1 MPRPDSQ
8 TRRDRAHGQPAGA
21 QGRRRRGGH
30 RRSGRYADLSSEV
43 FAGPQPNRIGLQQT
57 QGASAQGGRA
67 YDLAPL
73 ASDRSRRYR
82 FHRTR
87 MLQLF
92 PTCRIR
98 FDMTGIRTNVSGW
111 WIVLILILLLVQFPI
126 AAFRWRAVL
135 QVCDVHASFLR
146 LQNLLWIAQ
155 FINQAM
161 PTFLVGDAVRAW
173 YLCRDG
179 NTAGNVIRGVL
190 LDRIAGI

>member
-30 RRSGRYADLSSEV
+30 RRSGRDADLSSEV
-43 FAGPQPNRIGLQQT
+43 FAGPQPDRIGLQQT

-82 FHRTR
+82 YHRTR

-98 FDMTGIRTNVSGW
+98 FYMTGIGSNIWNEMFHAKGGNEFVGRSLGSLLRFAGVENVQVKVQAEVALVGEYRRTH
-111 WIVLILILLLVQFPI
+111 LLSLLDSM
-126 AAFRWRAVL
+126 RDAVL
-135 QVCDVHASFLR
+135 A
-146 LQNLLWIAQ
+146 
-155 FINQAM
+155 
-161 PTFLVGDAVRAW
+161 
-173 YLCRDG
+173 
-179 NTAGNVIRGVL
+179 AGL
-190 LDRIAGI
+190 